1 MSTHPVPL
9 FTRLVASVKFLRMY
23 SCSRCGHQQQG
34 TTEHLEVDESDVR
47 ELHLRADRIRP
58 NPHHMP
64 VGWGSFSDGIRCP
77 SCL

>member
-23 SCSRCGHQQQG
+23 RCSRCGCQQQG
-34 TTEHLEVDESDVR
+34 GTERMEVDESDVC
-47 ELHLRADRIRP
+47 ELHLRADAIRP